1 MKKHGQRA
9 NEISK
14 LRKIDFIKLI
24 KDKEESGLKHLKMV
38 IDTEFA
44 KREKEASRNLN
55 SGYKGDKSSLKKL
68 NQSHDR
74 IDYKGWDDT
83 FSDMQK
89 NLDDARSNVKHANSY
104 LIQSRE
110 NINKVDLKS
119 IQSARN
125 HTVSQNSRSSMYN
138 NNLRLGLKN
147 NDDNNYLTQS
157 TAFTT
162 N

>member
-1 MKKHGQRA
+1 
-9 NEISK
+9 
-14 LRKIDFIKLI
+14 
-24 KDKEESGLKHLKMV
+24 
-38 IDTEFA
+38 
-44 KREKEASRNLN
+44 
-55 SGYKGDKSSLKKL
+55 
-68 NQSHDR
+68 
-74 IDYKGWDDT
+74 
-83 FSDMQK
+83 MQK